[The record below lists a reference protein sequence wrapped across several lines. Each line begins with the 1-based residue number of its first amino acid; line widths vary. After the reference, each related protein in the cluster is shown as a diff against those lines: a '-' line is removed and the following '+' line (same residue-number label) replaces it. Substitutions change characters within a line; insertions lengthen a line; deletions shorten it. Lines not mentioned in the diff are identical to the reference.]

1 MNKSVSVVIPAY
13 NEEKNLASTVSF
25 LLERLLKNE
34 ISDFEILI
42 FDDNSTDT
50 TGKIADELAKEH
62 SQIKVIHNP
71 KNMNLGYNITKG
83 FELAT
88 KEYAG
93 FIPGDNETEPETL
106 DNIFQA
112 LGASDIIIP
121 FIQNPEARPWGRRF
135 LSRTYVIII
144 NTAFGLNM
152 KYYNGMCY
160 FKTEMVKRVPVSTY
174 GFAYMTEILVKLLKS
189 GANFMEVPMIN
200 RVRERG
206 ATKAFRIKN
215 IISVFKTFAR
225 LFYEVQILRRR
236 VNITQV

>member
-1 MNKSVSVVIPAY
+1 MNKSVSVVVPAY
-13 NEEKNLASTVSF
+13 NEEKNLTQAISF
-25 LLERLLKNE
+25 LLDRLSDNN
-34 ISDFEILI
+34 ITDFEILI
-42 FDDNSTDT
+42 FDDYSTDA

-106 DNIFQA
+106 GNVFQN
-112 LGASDIIIP
+112 LGKADIIIP
-121 FIQNPEARPWGRRF
+121 YIQNPKARPWGRRF
-135 LSRTYVIII
+135 LSKTYVIII
-144 NTAFGLNM
+144 NIAFGLNM
-152 KYYNGMCY
+152 KYYNGPCY
-160 FKTEMVKRVPVSTY
+160 FKTDMVKKVPISTF

-189 GANFMEVPMIN
+189 GASFIEVPMIN

-206 ATKAFRIKN
+206 ATKAFRVKN
-215 IISVFKTFAR
+215 IISVFKTFLT
-225 LFYEVQILRRR
+225 LFWEVQILRKR
-236 VNITQV
+236 IKLI

>member
-1 MNKSVSVVIPAY
+1 MIKSVSVIIPAY
-13 NEEKNLASTVSF
+13 NEEKNLESTTNF
-25 LLERLLKNE
+25 LLERLQKNS

-42 FDDNSTDT
+42 FDDNSTDA
-50 TGKIADELAKEH
+50 TGKIADELAEKY
-62 SQIKVIHNP
+62 SQIKVIHNL

-88 KEYAG
+88 KEYCG

-106 DNIFQA
+106 DNIFRA
-112 LGASDIIIP
+112 LGQADIVIP
-121 FIQNPEARPWGRRF
+121 HIQNPEARPWGRRF
-135 LSRTYVIII
+135 LSKAYVIII
-144 NTAFGLNM
+144 NSAFGLNV

-160 FKTEMVKRVPVSTY
+160 FKTLVVKKVPVSTY

-189 GANFMEVPMIN
+189 GASFIEVPMIN

-215 IISVFKTFAR
+215 IVSVFKTFLM
-225 LFYEVQILRRR
+225 LFYDVQILRRR
-236 VNITQV
+236 VKIT

>member
-1 MNKSVSVVIPAY
+1 MIKSVSVVIPAY
-13 NEEKNLASTVSF
+13 NEEKNIAATTVF
-25 LLERLLKNE
+25 LLERLNKND

-42 FDDNSTDT
+42 FNDSSTDA
-50 TGKIADELAKEH
+50 TGKIADELAQNYP
-62 SQIKVIHNP
+62 QIKVIHNL

-88 KEYAG
+88 KEYTG

-112 LGASDIIIP
+112 LGQADIIIP
-121 FIQNPEARPWGRRF
+121 YIQNPEARPWGRRI
-135 LSRTYVIII
+135 LSKTYVMII
-144 NTAFGLNM
+144 NSAFGINM

-160 FKTEMVKRVPVSTY
+160 FKTTMVKKVPVSTY

-189 GANFMEVPMIN
+189 GASFIEVPMIN

-215 IISVFKTFAR
+215 IVSVFKTFLH
-225 LFYEVQILRRR
+225 LFYEVQILRRCIK
-236 VNITQV
+236 IT